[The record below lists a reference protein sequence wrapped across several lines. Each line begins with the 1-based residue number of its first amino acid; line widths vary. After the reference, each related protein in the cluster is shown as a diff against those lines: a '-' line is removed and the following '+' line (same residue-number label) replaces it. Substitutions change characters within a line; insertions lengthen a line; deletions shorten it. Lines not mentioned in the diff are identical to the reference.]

1 MTPCMD
7 ERGFTLIELLVVIL
21 IIGIL
26 VAIALPTFLG
36 QAAKAR
42 DANAKSDVRNAV
54 SQMESCFRETELY
67 TGCPDGDHQLAPG
80 TAATVTGVGAGYLV
94 TRTSSSGTTFT
105 IERLTTGFYTHAC
118 TRPATGGCDAGG
130 SW

>member
-1 MTPCMD
+1 MD

-26 VAIALPTFLG
+26 AAIAIPTFLG

-67 TGCPDGDHQLAPG
+67 TACPDSDHRLASG
-80 TAATVTGVGAGYLV
+80 TAATVTAGGAAYLV
-94 TRTSSSGTTFT
+94 TRTSGTGTVFT
-105 IERLTTGFYTHAC
+105 IERTTAGLYTRTC
-118 TRPATGGCDAGG
+118 TRPGSGGCAANS